1 MKEIILITGAGGM
14 VAQKLALLLQPEYD
28 IRFLT
33 RTPVRE
39 NEFKWN
45 IAAGTI
51 DENALSDVTH
61 IIHLAGANI
70 SEGRWTE
77 QRKQEIILSRTN
89 SARLI
94 LETLTRKDLKIKSFI
109 SASAVG
115 FYDQHLTSAAI
126 ETDTKG
132 TDFLS
137 DVVFQWESEADLF
150 LTEGVAERVV
160 KLRSGVV
167 LGPKGGALNK
177 MQFPV
182 KLGIGSALGTGK
194 QFIPWIHIDDLCA
207 IYTEAITNP
216 AIKGTYNAVAPEF
229 CTNEQF
235 IRTLAKTLQKPFF
248 FPRIPAFLIRLL
260 LGEAACIVLEG
271 RKISADKI
279 QREGFSFKYSNLSAA
294 FDDLLKTKTVS

>member
-14 VAQKLALLLQPEYD
+14 VAQKLALLLQPKYD

-33 RTPVRE
+33 RTPARN
-39 NEFKWN
+39 NEFQWD

-70 SEGRWTE
+70 SERKWTE

-94 LETLTRKDLKIKSFI
+94 LETLRRKDHKIKSFI

-126 ETDTKG
+126 ETDAKG

-137 DVVFQWESEADLF
+137 DVVFQWENAADRF

-167 LGPKGGALNK
+167 LSPESGALKK

-294 FDDLLKTKTVS
+294 FDDLLKTKTIS

>member
-33 RTPVRE
+33 RTPIRK
-39 NEFKWN
+39 NEFQWD

-61 IIHLAGANI
+61 IVHLAGANI
-70 SEGRWTE
+70 SEKRWT
-77 QRKQEIILSRTN
+77 QKRKQEIILSRID
-89 SARLI
+89 SAQLI
-94 LETLTRKDLKIKSFI
+94 LETLKRKKHKIKCFI

-115 FYDQHLTSAAI
+115 FYDQHPATAAI
-126 ETDTKG
+126 ETDAKG

-137 DVVFQWESEADLF
+137 DVVFQWENAADRF

-167 LGPKGGALNK
+167 LSTEDGALKK

-182 KLGIGSALGTGK
+182 KLGMGSALGTGK

-207 IYTEAITNP
+207 IYTEAIGNP
-216 AIKGTYNAVAPEF
+216 AIKGIYNAVAPEF
-229 CTNEQF
+229 CTNEHF
-235 IRTLAKTLQKPFF
+235 MRTLAKILQKPFF
-248 FPRIPAFLIRLL
+248 FPKIPAFLIHLL
-260 LGEAACIVLEG
+260 LGKAACIILEG

-279 QREGFSFKYSNLSAA
+279 QQEGFTFKYSNLSAA